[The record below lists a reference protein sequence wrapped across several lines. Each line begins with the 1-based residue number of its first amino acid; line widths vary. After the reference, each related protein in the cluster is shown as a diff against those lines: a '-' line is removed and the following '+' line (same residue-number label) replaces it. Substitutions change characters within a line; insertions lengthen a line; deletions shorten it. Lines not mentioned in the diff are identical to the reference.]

1 MKKLLTRKEVA
12 KAFDVH
18 PMTITKWEQDG
29 MPVAVRGSGGRASK
43 YDKRKVA
50 EWKAARDLAAQ
61 TPGAVSVQQE
71 RARKERAQAILAEQ
85 TYQSRGKE
93 LLPRD
98 EVKRV
103 MASRAMAIRT
113 KLLAWPTTLA
123 DKLHRASTLDGVAGV
138 ERALN
143 DAVHDVL
150 VELASG
156 DETP

>member
-1 MKKLLTRKEVA
+1 MGRLVTRRELA
-12 KAFDVH
+12 AALGTH
-18 PMTITKWEQDG
+18 MQTITKWEQDG
-29 MPVAVRGSGGRASK
+29 MPVAMRGGPGRPSK
-43 YDKRKVA
+43 YDKRTVA

-71 RARKERAQAILAEQ
+71 RARKERAQAMLAEQ
-85 TYQSRGKE
+85 THEARGKE

-103 MASRAMAIRT
+103 MARRAMAIRT

-138 ERALN
+138 EHALN

-156 DETP
+156 DEAP